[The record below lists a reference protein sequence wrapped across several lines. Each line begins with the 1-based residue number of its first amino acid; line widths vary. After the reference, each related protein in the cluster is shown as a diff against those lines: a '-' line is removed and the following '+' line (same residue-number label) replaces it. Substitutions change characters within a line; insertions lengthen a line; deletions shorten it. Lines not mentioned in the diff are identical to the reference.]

1 MVEMQRQQIADFIK
15 ETTSL
20 VVEWGFD
27 APSMHKEMLQLHD
40 IIGQLIK
47 ARFRTEDAEAK
58 EQLADLE
65 AQARSC
71 RQLIIKRSLTSHDA

>member
-1 MVEMQRQQIADFIK
+1 MDEMQRQQIADFIK

-27 APSMHKEMLQLHD
+27 APSMHKEMLQLHE

-47 ARFRTEDAEAK
+47 ERFRTEDVEAK
-58 EQLADLE
+58 KQLADLE
-65 AQARSC
+65 AQARLC
-71 RQLIIKRSLTSHDA
+71 RQLIIKRSLKSHEA

>member
-1 MVEMQRQQIADFIK
+1 MDEMQRQQIADFIK

-27 APSMHKEMLQLHD
+27 APSMHKEMLQLHE

-47 ARFRTEDAEAK
+47 ERFRTEDAGIK

-71 RQLIIKRSLTSHDA
+71 RQLIIKRSLKSHEA

>member
-1 MVEMQRQQIADFIK
+1 MVEMQRQQIAGFIK

-27 APSMHKEMLQLHD
+27 APSMHKEMLQLHE

-47 ARFRTEDAEAK
+47 ERFRTEDVEATIV
-58 EQLADLE
+58 QRGGHLLFF
-65 AQARSC
+65 
-71 RQLIIKRSLTSHDA
+71 LPGTGP

>member
-1 MVEMQRQQIADFIK
+1 MDEMQRQQIADFIK
-15 ETTSL
+15 ESTSL

-27 APSMHKEMLQLHD
+27 APSMHKEMLQLHE

-47 ARFRTEDAEAK
+47 ARFRTEDAGIK

-71 RQLIIKRSLTSHDA
+71 RQLIIKRSLKSHDA

>member
-1 MVEMQRQQIADFIK
+1 MDEIQRQQIADFIK
-15 ETTSL
+15 ESASL

-27 APSMHKEMLQLHD
+27 ATSMHKEMLQLHE

-47 ARFRTEDAEAK
+47 ARYRTEDAGVK
-58 EQLADLE
+58 EQLAELE

-71 RQLIIKRSLTSHDA
+71 RQLIIKRSRTSHDA

>member
-1 MVEMQRQQIADFIK
+1 MDEMQRQQIADFIN

-27 APSMHKEMLQLHD
+27 APGMHKELLQLHK

-47 ARFRTEDAEAK
+47 ARFRTKDAAAK
-58 EQLADLE
+58 AQLADLE
-65 AQARSC
+65 AQARNC
-71 RQLIIKRSLTSHDA
+71 RKLIIQRSLKSHDT

>member
-1 MVEMQRQQIADFIK
+1 MVEMQKQQIVDFIR

-27 APSMHKEMLQLHD
+27 APSMHKEMLQLHE

-47 ARFRTEDAEAK
+47 ERFRTEDVEAK
-58 EQLADLE
+58 KQLADLE
-65 AQARSC
+65 AQARLC
-71 RQLIIKRSLTSHDA
+71 RQLIIKSSLKSHEA